1 MFRSPGSFTGSVADG
16 LQGGTSRCWGTH
28 RSADE
33 PAVTFGQDGPG
44 VDLYGPVAQEHTGDV
59 SDNHHCPYCELIF
72 TNLNE
77 LRFHM
82 EIDHPDRH
90 VPDRPH

>member
-1 MFRSPGSFTGSVADG
+1 
-16 LQGGTSRCWGTH
+16 
-28 RSADE
+28 
-33 PAVTFGQDGPG
+33 
-44 VDLYGPVAQEHTGDV
+44 V

-82 EIDHPDRH
+82 EMDHPKRH

>member
-1 MFRSPGSFTGSVADG
+1 VTWSPAAD
-16 LQGGTSRCWGTH
+16 
-28 RSADE
+28 A
-33 PAVTFGQDGPG
+33 
-44 VDLYGPVAQEHTGDV
+44 DLYGTAVQEHTGGV

-82 EIDHPDRH
+82 EMDHPDRH
-90 VPDRPH
+90 VPDRLH